1 MKIVYITAK
10 TPWSPKETFILP
22 EIQEIRR
29 QGHQIT
35 VIPLRPGKAV
45 MAGQEAMRVAEISIH
60 LPLIGFKVLGM
71 ALAVAILHPLCVMIT
86 LWHLLRT
93 WRKPLKL
100 LKNLAVFPKGL
111 AVARLVNKIKPEH
124 IHAHWAS
131 TPSTAAYIAAKVCN
145 IPWSLTA
152 HRWDISENNML
163 QEKVRSAKFVR
174 AINRQGRAEIQQA
187 VGKSLADKCEVIHM
201 GVDVRQ
207 SLNAENQ
214 ALIEGKLDK
223 FVFSCPAY
231 MVLKKG
237 HSYLIEACGLLKKR
251 GKPFYCWLFGDGPLE
266 GELRKQV
273 KSLGLEGAVEFKGR
287 LPHDALLGLYQNGAI
302 DTVVLPSIET
312 ESGDK
317 EGIPVS
323 LIEAMA
329 WGVPVISTP
338 TGGISE
344 LLREEAGVLVPE
356 RNAQVLMESMETL
369 MRDAEYLQTIAERGR
384 RRVFEEYSIETVVK
398 DLLGLMKSK

>member
-1 MKIVYITAK
+1 MNIVYITAK
-10 TPWSPKETFILP
+10 TPWSSKETFILP

-45 MAGQEAMRVAEISIH
+45 MAGQEAMRVAEISVR

-71 ALAVAILHPLCVMIT
+71 GLAAAIRHPLGVIST
-86 LWHLLRT
+86 LGRLLRA
-93 WRKPLKL
+93 WRTPRKL

-111 AVARLVNKIKPEH
+111 AVARLVDELKPDH

-131 TPSTAAYIAAKVCN
+131 TPSTAAYIAARVCHM
-145 IPWSLTA
+145 PWSFTA

-163 QEKVRSAKFVR
+163 QEKVGSAKFVR
-174 AINRQGRAEIQQA
+174 AISRQGRAEIQEV
-187 VGKSLADKCEVIHM
+187 VGKSLAGKCAVIHM
-201 GVDVRQ
+201 GVAVRQ
-207 SLNAENQ
+207 GLNAENQ
-214 ALIEGKLDK
+214 ALMEGKSDK

-237 HSYLIEACGLLKKR
+237 HRYLIEACGLLKKQ
-251 GKPFYCWLFGDGPLE
+251 GKPFSCWLFGDGPLA
-266 GELRKQV
+266 GQLRRQV
-273 KSLGLEGAVEFKGR
+273 KSLGLEGVVEFKGR
-287 LPHDALLGLYQNGAI
+287 WPHDALLGLYEHGSI

-317 EGIPVS
+317 EGITVS

-329 WGVPVISTP
+329 RGVPVISTP
-338 TGGISE
+338 TGGIGE

-356 RNAQVLMESMETL
+356 KNSQVLMEAMETL
-369 MRDAEYLQTIAERGR
+369 MGDPEYMRTIAGRGR
-384 RRVFEEYSIETVVK
+384 RRVLAEYSIETVVK
-398 DLLGLMKSK
+398 DLLGLMKLK